1 MDTDRFIIQIETEYF
16 YKDVANDVAKWFDTS
31 NFSEDDKR
39 PLPRGINKKVI
50 GLFKYELG
58 SNIMIEF
65 VPLRSKT
72 YSYLMDDGNS
82 DKKAKEKKKFVIKR
96 EIKFKSYKDCLFKNE
111 IILKSQQRLKVKHIM
126 YILNKLIRFHW

>member
-16 YKDVANDVAKWFDTS
+16 YKDIANDVAKWFDTS

-82 DKKAKEKKKFVIKR
+82 DKKATEKKKIRNKKR
-96 EIKFKSYKDCLFKNE
+96 N
-111 IILKSQQRLKVKHIM
+111 
-126 YILNKLIRFHW
+126 

>member
-16 YKDVANDVAKWFDTS
+16 YKDIANDVAKWFDTS

-82 DKKAKEKKKFVIKR
+82 DKKAKEKKKFIIKR

-126 YILNKLIRFHW
+126 YILNKLIRFH

>member
-16 YKDVANDVAKWFDTS
+16 YKDIANDVAKWFDTS

-82 DKKAKEKKKFVIKR
+82 DKKAKEKKKFIIKR

-126 YILNKLIRFHW
+126 

>member
-16 YKDVANDVAKWFDTS
+16 YKDIANDVAKWFDTS

-82 DKKAKEKKKFVIKR
+82 DKKAKEKKKIRNRKR
-96 EIKFKSYKDCLFKNE
+96 N
-111 IILKSQQRLKVKHIM
+111 
-126 YILNKLIRFHW
+126 

>member
-16 YKDVANDVAKWFDTS
+16 CKDIANDVAKWFDTS

-82 DKKAKEKKKFVIKR
+82 DKKAKGKKKIRNKKR
-96 EIKFKSYKDCLFKNE
+96 N
-111 IILKSQQRLKVKHIM
+111 
-126 YILNKLIRFHW
+126 

>member
-16 YKDVANDVAKWFDTS
+16 YKDIANDVAKWFDTS

-82 DKKAKEKKKFVIKR
+82 DKKAKEKKKFVIKG

-126 YILNKLIRFHW
+126 YILNKLIRFH

>member
-16 YKDVANDVAKWFDTS
+16 YKDIANDVAKWFDTS

-126 YILNKLIRFHW
+126 YILNKLIRFH

>member
-82 DKKAKEKKKFVIKR
+82 DKKAKEKKKIRNKKR
-96 EIKFKSYKDCLFKNE
+96 N
-111 IILKSQQRLKVKHIM
+111 
-126 YILNKLIRFHW
+126 

>member
-16 YKDVANDVAKWFDTS
+16 YKDIANDVAKWFDTS

-65 VPLRSKT
+65 VPL
-72 YSYLMDDGNS
+72 
-82 DKKAKEKKKFVIKR
+82 
-96 EIKFKSYKDCLFKNE
+96 
-111 IILKSQQRLKVKHIM
+111 
-126 YILNKLIRFHW
+126 

>member
-126 YILNKLIRFHW
+126 YILNKLIRFH

>member
-1 MDTDRFIIQIETEYF
+1 MDTDKLIVQIETEYF
-16 YKDVANDVAKWFDTS
+16 YKDISNDVAKWFDTS

-82 DKKAKEKKKFVIKR
+82 DKKAKGIKKCIIKK
-96 EIKFKSYKDCLFKNE
+96 EIKFKSYKDCLLKNE

-126 YILNKLIRFHW
+126 YILNKLIRFR

>member
-16 YKDVANDVAKWFDTS
+16 YKDIANDVAKWFDTS

-82 DKKAKEKKKFVIKR
+82 DKKAKEKKKN
-96 EIKFKSYKDCLFKNE
+96 S
-111 IILKSQQRLKVKHIM
+111 
-126 YILNKLIRFHW
+126 

>member
-16 YKDVANDVAKWFDTS
+16 YKDIANDVAKWFDTS

-65 VPLRSKT
+65 VPLWSKT
-72 YSYLMDDGNS
+72 YSYVMDDGNS

>member
-1 MDTDRFIIQIETEYF
+1 MDTDKLIVQIETEYF
-16 YKDVANDVAKWFDTS
+16 YKDISNDVAKWFDTS

-39 PLPRGINKKVI
+39 PLARCINKKVI

-82 DKKAKEKKKFVIKR
+82 DKKAKEKKKIRNKKR
-96 EIKFKSYKDCLFKNE
+96 N
-111 IILKSQQRLKVKHIM
+111 
-126 YILNKLIRFHW
+126 

>member
-16 YKDVANDVAKWFDTS
+16 YKDIANDVAKWFDTS

-82 DKKAKEKKKFVIKR
+82 DKKAKEKKKKFVIKR

-126 YILNKLIRFHW
+126 YILNKLIRFH

>member
-16 YKDVANDVAKWFDTS
+16 YKDIANDVAKWFDTS

>member
-16 YKDVANDVAKWFDTS
+16 YKDIANDVAKWFDTS

-82 DKKAKEKKKFVIKR
+82 DKKAKEKKN
-96 EIKFKSYKDCLFKNE
+96 S
-111 IILKSQQRLKVKHIM
+111 
-126 YILNKLIRFHW
+126 

>member
-16 YKDVANDVAKWFDTS
+16 YKDIVNDVAKWFDTS

-126 YILNKLIRFHW
+126 YILNKLIRFH

>member
-16 YKDVANDVAKWFDTS
+16 YKDIANDVAKWFDTS

-82 DKKAKEKKKFVIKR
+82 DKKAKEKKKIRNKKR
-96 EIKFKSYKDCLFKNE
+96 N
-111 IILKSQQRLKVKHIM
+111 
-126 YILNKLIRFHW
+126 